1 MKNIIQPVKGTR
13 EFYPE
18 AMALRNF
25 IYEKVRSAS
34 QAFGYQEWDAPYIES
49 IELYAAKSGEELVKK
64 QSFVFED
71 RGGDSIALRPE
82 LTPSL
87 ARMIAA
93 KQGEL
98 TYPLRWWSFG
108 PFWRYE
114 QPQKGRTREF
124 FQWNIDMLGVDL
136 PEADAELIGVAAAF
150 LRSVGLNHQ
159 QATIFVNDRRLMDSE
174 FDALEIE
181 KIKRLEVSNLIDRRS
196 KMKPEAWDDYAIEI
210 GIAKKQVDALKDVLT
225 NFDLWKKSKHLT
237 RLFTALEA
245 LGVKEYVKFDPNIVR
260 GLLYYTGT
268 VFEAYEMSG
277 SLKRAILGGGR
288 YDNLLADVGGQP
300 LPGVG
305 FAMGDVVIGIILQE
319 KGLLPEF
326 IPSPAPV
333 LVTVFDDSL
342 LLKSYALAAEL
353 RRSGINV
360 MVYPEPAKLPKQ
372 FKFAD
377 KMKMKV
383 AVTIGTDEAEKGLV
397 AVKNLLDGN
406 QQVVPQNEAVKVI
419 RNILESKEG

>member
-25 IYEKVRSAS
+25 IYEKVRFAS
-34 QAFGYQEWDAPYIES
+34 QTFGYQEWDAPYIES

-71 RGGDSIALRPE
+71 RGGDSVALRPE

-124 FQWNIDMLGVDL
+124 FQWNIDMLGVDS

-150 LRSVGLNHQ
+150 LRSVGLGPQ

-174 FDALEIE
+174 FDALGIE
-181 KIKRLEVSNLIDRRS
+181 QSKRLDVSNLIDRRS
-196 KMKPEAWDDYAIEI
+196 KMKPEAWDEYALEI
-210 GIAKKQVDALKDVLT
+210 GLTKKQVDALKDILT
-225 NFDLWKKSKHLT
+225 NYDLWKKSEQLV
-237 RLFTALEA
+237 RLFNALEA
-245 LGVKEYVKFDPNIVR
+245 LGAKEYVKFDPNIVR

-268 VFEAYEMSG
+268 VFEAYELSG

-333 LVTVFDDSL
+333 LVTVFDNSL

-360 MVYPEPAKLPKQ
+360 MIYPEAAKLPKQ

-383 AVTIGTDEAEKGLV
+383 ALTIGTDEAEKGLV
-397 AVKNLLDGN
+397 AVKNLLNGN
-406 QQVVPQNEAVKVI
+406 QQIVPQSEAVKAI
-419 RNILESKEG
+419 RAILESKES

>member
-18 AMALRNF
+18 VMALRNF

-71 RGGDSIALRPE
+71 RGGDSVALRPE

-124 FQWNIDMLGVDL
+124 FQWNIDMLGVDS

-150 LRSVGLNHQ
+150 LRSVGLGPQ

-174 FDALEIE
+174 FDALGIE
-181 KIKRLEVSNLIDRRS
+181 QSKRLDVSNLIDRRS
-196 KMKPEAWDDYAIEI
+196 KMKPEAWDEYALEI
-210 GIAKKQVDALKDVLT
+210 GLTQKQLDTLKDILT
-225 NFDLWKKSKHLT
+225 NFDLWKKSEQLV
-237 RLFTALEA
+237 RLFNALEA
-245 LGVKEYVKFDPNIVR
+245 LGAKEYVKFDPNIVR

-268 VFEAYEMSG
+268 VFEAYELSG

-333 LVTVFDDSL
+333 LVTVFDNSL

-360 MVYPEPAKLPKQ
+360 MIYPEAAKLPKQ

-383 AVTIGTDEAEKGLV
+383 ALTIGTDEAEKGLV
-397 AVKNLLDGN
+397 AVKNLLNGN
-406 QQVVPQNEAVKVI
+406 QQTVRQSEAVKAV
-419 RNILESKEG
+419 RAILESKES